1 MKIVQWIKTHRY
13 CLAGLYLFVFL
24 AGFFMLQNF
33 GPEPRWIVYS
43 VIEGWIPFN

>member
-24 AGFFMLQNF
+24 AGFFMLQKHEVHAMQAWP
-33 GPEPRWIVYS
+33 GQARP
-43 VIEGWIPFN
+43 